1 MNKSKINDF
10 INVWAEV
17 VGLTGEE
24 NKKYRN
30 FIKTDIARRC
40 AMYEQT
46 IPNISTKD
54 DSCNA
59 YIIKPVNGQYSFED
73 FLLNR
78 LMLGLRD
85 VSFIGALEGN
95 GGEYIAADKTLNVNT
110 GTIDFLARDKA
121 KRHTGL
127 QGKNVQIVQK
137 TIEHELGHCYK
148 SLFNDGFK
156 APLGNGRE
164 QDEMYKKLIDALSK
178 FENGKYA
185 SQIKSL
191 KDFDLEEYS
200 SVIKTGISDS
210 KVTYGYDARF
220 GWIDELLNETEAL
233 ELTNSND
240 VHDTWPLQDENGR
253 DSASGNYVNVY
264 NYLSGYRS
272 FTGYGPILKS
282 LLGKENTFRA
292 EYISSVDIFKQFDQ
306 EYADIVKDVWGLDP
320 QKYPPMKCIFMDFD
334 DLLNNKPF
342 DENIMLKLDEFFAKC
357 YERKVEKVMA
367 QGNGNLSPELRES
380 TLREIE
386 TFQSRLTT
394 NDNPNKREA
403 LNHNVI
409 FSNLRTKI
417 NELSIQN
424 SQPEFTENDKPQK
437 QEKSQQD
444 NHQSR
449 KTDSP
454 KMKFVKGFIQAYDDT
469 EEEYQY
475 EKRANDDVMDIKR
488 LQEII
493 ETNGMNR
500 MLTVD
505 LEGKWIGRPSDE
517 DFKVQYSQKQVSAMV
532 RLLKVAQLLTE
543 STKLNPEGRNYLE
556 EFTNIPDIEYKLKQ
570 MQADFKDENS
580 YMYDLRQRA
589 RNNRAN
595 GNIPSYPPTPAEIYA
610 TDNPTPEIQ
619 QDTMEQSKNISI
631 SNVKSSISKGK
642 VTTQE
647 TQSATQ
653 DMKKL
658 MEIKRL
664 QIMQR
669 TGQTLT
675 PEQKQ
680 LLDEY
685 IRQTN
690 EAQVRFRNQQDQKKS
705 KGLSL

>member
-444 NHQSR
+444 NHQSK

-680 LLDEY
+680 LLDEH

>member
-505 LEGKWIGRPSDE
+505 LDGKWIGRPSDE

-680 LLDEY
+680 LLDEH